1 MAISGGGG
9 EKSLKFAFAKN
20 KFTKILCISHLV
32 FFWSPIGENFQ
43 KKTLVQGRIGSVY
56 QDKIIQIQHLKLC
69 YAQKFRC
76 CNIYIFTCI
85 KCREYIGALH
95 KLYAMMI

>member
-1 MAISGGGG
+1 MAISGG
-9 EKSLKFAFAKN
+9 KKQSLKFATFAKKLHKN
-20 KFTKILCISHLV
+20 SLYESCWIFQ
-32 FFWSPIGENFQ
+32 SPIGENLQ

-69 YAQKFRC
+69 YAQKFQC
-76 CNIYIFTCI
+76 CNTYIFTYI
-85 KCREYIGALH
+85 KCREYIGALR